1 MNIEYVL
8 KKLDNAYLGHEED
21 KQWVLSN
28 VGEVWSAVQEL
39 IDRNAEDTLTLTHT
53 EQELEEAYTRAEIAE
68 EKVIDLERLVDELR
82 EELYHA
88 NNR

>member
-1 MNIEYVL
+1 MSIEYVL

-21 KQWVLSN
+21 KQWVLS
-28 VGEVWSAVQEL
+28 EVWSAVQEL
-39 IDRNAEDTLTLTHT
+39 IDRNAEDTLTLRHT